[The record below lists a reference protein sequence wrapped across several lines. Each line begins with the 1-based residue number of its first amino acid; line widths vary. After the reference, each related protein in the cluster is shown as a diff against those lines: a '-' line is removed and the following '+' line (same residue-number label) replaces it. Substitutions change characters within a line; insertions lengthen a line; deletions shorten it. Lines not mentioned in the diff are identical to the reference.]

1 MLTPD
6 DDTFCVLSLLL
17 LTISQ
22 MPPVLVIIK
31 PILGELFQQ

>member
-1 MLTPD
+1 MPTPD

-17 LTISQ
+17 TIDK
-22 MPPVLVIIK
+22 MPSVLVIIK

>member
-6 DDTFCVLSLLL
+6 DDTSVPSLLL